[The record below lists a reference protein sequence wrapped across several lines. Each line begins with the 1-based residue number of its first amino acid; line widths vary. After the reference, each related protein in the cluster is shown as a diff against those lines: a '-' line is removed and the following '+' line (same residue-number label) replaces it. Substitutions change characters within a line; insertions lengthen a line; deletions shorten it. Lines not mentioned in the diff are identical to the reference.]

1 MCSTYRLGTVMGH
14 IGHPPP
20 ESSPFAAIAVLG
32 IDTTL
37 ARKAVQK
44 LYFEEV
50 PVVNKFGLA
59 VDSYETYHNVFFVP
73 NETKH
78 GSIFAMK
85 YGTLIDDR

>member
-1 MCSTYRLGTVMGH
+1 MIYKLGRIMGH

-32 IDTTL
+32 IDAAL
-37 ARKAVQK
+37 ARKAVRK

-50 PVVNKFGLA
+50 PVVDSFGKPIP
-59 VDSYETYHNVFFVP
+59 SYETYHNVFFVP

-78 GSIFAMK
+78 GNIFAMK
-85 YGTLIDDR
+85 YGTLVDDR

>member
-1 MCSTYRLGTVMGH
+1 VIYKLGRIMGH

-20 ESSPFAAIAVLG
+20 ESSPFAAVAVLG
-32 IDTTL
+32 IDTAL

-50 PVVNKFGLA
+50 PVVDKFGRA

-73 NETKH
+73 NNTKY

-85 YGTLIDDR
+85 YGTLVNDR

>member
-1 MCSTYRLGTVMGH
+1 MIYKLGRIMGH

-32 IDTTL
+32 IDTAL
-37 ARKAVQK
+37 ARKAVEK

-50 PVVNKFGLA
+50 PVVDSRGKPIP
-59 VDSYETYHNVFFVP
+59 SYETYHNVFFVP
-73 NETKH
+73 NKTKY

>member
-1 MCSTYRLGTVMGH
+1 MIYKLGRIMGH

-32 IDTTL
+32 IDTAL
-37 ARKAVQK
+37 ARKAVEK

-50 PVVNKFGLA
+50 PVVDIYGRP
-59 VDSYETYHNVFFVP
+59 VSSYETYHNVFFVP

-78 GSIFAMK
+78 GSIFSMK
-85 YGTLIDDR
+85 YGTLVHERP

>member
-1 MCSTYRLGTVMGH
+1 MIYKLGTIMGH

-32 IDTTL
+32 IDVAL
-37 ARKAVQK
+37 VRKAVQK

-50 PVVNKFGLA
+50 PVVDSRGKP
-59 VDSYETYHNVFFVP
+59 VPSYETYHDVFFVP

-85 YGTLIDDR
+85 YGTKIDDR

>member
-1 MCSTYRLGTVMGH
+1 MIYKLGRIMGH

-32 IDTTL
+32 IDAAL
-37 ARKAVQK
+37 ARKAVEK

-50 PVVNKFGLA
+50 PVVDSFGKPLL
-59 VDSYETYHNVFFVP
+59 SYEIYHNVFFVT
-73 NETKH
+73 NNTKY

-85 YGTLIDDR
+85 YGTKIDG